1 MLMSLGK
8 EMGLEVQ
15 LPDGGGGGAGAGRDP
30 GAGPGHLAQLRELEL
45 DLKT

>member
-1 MLMSLGK
+1 MSLRK

-15 LPDGGGGGAGAGRDP
+15 LPHRGGGGAGAGRDP
-30 GAGPGHLAQLRELEL
+30 GARPGHLPQLRELEL